1 MGFSGDGDVEEDPQ
15 SNDSYRD
22 RNSPTSHWD
31 VERKSYDDSIDDRQ
45 SNDTKSDCS
54 VMWSKYTKRDRRFHP
69 LY

>member
-54 VMWSKYTKRDRRFHP
+54 VM
-69 LY
+69 